1 MCLDDGIVG
10 RLSNE
15 RCRVVWKKYEPD
27 GQCVWQV
34 DQFKGKELSDQM
46 RLGGTLKHWAADSA
60 RRDVRNL
67 AEDPI
72 SDRATKGSC
81 SDISL
86 MPVKESRR
94 DLLVFPRQAMSEP
107 W

>member
-1 MCLDDGIVG
+1 VCLDDGIVG

-46 RLGGTLKHWAADSA
+46 RLGGPSSTGQ
-60 RRDVRNL
+60 
-67 AEDPI
+67 PI
-72 SDRATKGSC
+72 QQ
-81 SDISL
+81 
-86 MPVKESRR
+86 EE
-94 DLLVFPRQAMSEP
+94 MSETLP
-107 W
+107 KIQFPTGPRRAVAVIYP